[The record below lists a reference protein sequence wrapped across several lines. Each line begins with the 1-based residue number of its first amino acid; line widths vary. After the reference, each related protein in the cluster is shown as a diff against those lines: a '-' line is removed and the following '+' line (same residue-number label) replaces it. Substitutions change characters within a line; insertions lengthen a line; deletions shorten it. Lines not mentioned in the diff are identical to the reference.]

1 LGHIEI
7 SDWKAV
13 IHLKATIK
21 KHLEGVRVIDLT
33 AWLAGPFLSMQLAAL
48 GAEVIKIERPGI
60 GDPTRISVPFAGP
73 KGARFEG
80 KTPEDISLINLKRN
94 RGKKS
99 ITLDMKNRRGREV
112 FRTLVAKSD
121 VVLENFAPGTMES
134 FGFDYPALKAIN
146 PRVIFCSISGYGQS
160 GPYRDRTAFDL
171 TIQATSGIMAV
182 TGFPDGP
189 PLRCGVWIGDLIP
202 ALYGLCGI
210 LAALA
215 SRAKTGQGERIDIS
229 MQDCCFSM
237 VMDESLDLLLSR
249 GVPTRQGNRNPRAV
263 PWSIF
268 PTKDGNIAICVY
280 TNDQW
285 KVFLR
290 AIRREEWVEDPR
302 FKDLEDRLK
311 NANAVEAMVTEWSKN
326 LSTEKALKILR
337 EKNVPCDP
345 VLEVKEVLE
354 DPQLKSRG
362 MIEELMHPLS
372 ANTGLKAAGFPIRFS
387 ELPAKYPGP
396 APMLGQHNEEIYTG
410 LLGFSKEEVEQL
422 KKEGII

>member
-1 LGHIEI
+1 LE
-7 SDWKAV
+7 
-13 IHLKATIK
+13 ATIK

-33 AWLAGPFLSMQLAAL
+33 AWLAGPFLSMQLAAM

-60 GDPTRISVPFAGP
+60 GDPTRVSVPFAGP
-73 KGARFEG
+73 SGVRFEG
-80 KTPEDISLINLKRN
+80 KTHEDISLINLKRN

-99 ITLDMKNRRGREV
+99 ITLDMKSKRGMEILRM
-112 FRTLVAKSD
+112 LVARGD

-134 FGFDYPALKAIN
+134 FGLDYPALKAIN
-146 PRVIFCSISGYGQS
+146 PKIIFCSISGYGQS

-189 PLRCGVWIGDLIP
+189 PLRCGPWIGDLIP
-202 ALYGLCGI
+202 ALYGLSGI

-215 SRAKTGQGERIDIS
+215 SREKTGRGERIDIS

-237 VMDESLDLLLSR
+237 IMDESLDLLLSR

-263 PWSIF
+263 PWTIF

-285 KVFLR
+285 KIFLE
-290 AIRREEWVEDPR
+290 AIQREDCLRDPR
-302 FKDLEDRLK
+302 FRNLEDRLK
-311 NANAVEAMVTEWSKN
+311 NAQEVEAMVTEWSKN
-326 LSTEKALKILR
+326 LSTEEALKILR
-337 EKNVPCDP
+337 EKKIPCDP

-362 MIEELMHPLS
+362 MIQELMHPLS
-372 ANTGLKAAGFPIRFS
+372 AQTGLKAAGFPIRFS
-387 ELPAKYPGP
+387 ELPAEYSGP
-396 APMLGQHNEEIYTG
+396 APFLGQHNEEIYRG
-410 LLGFSKEEVEQL
+410 LLGFSKEEMEQL
-422 KKEGII
+422 DKEGII

>member
-1 LGHIEI
+1 LE
-7 SDWKAV
+7 
-13 IHLKATIK
+13 ATIK

-33 AWLAGPFLSMQLAAL
+33 AWLAGPFLSMQLAAM

-60 GDPTRISVPFAGP
+60 GDPTRVSVPFAGP
-73 KGARFEG
+73 SGVRFEG
-80 KTPEDISLINLKRN
+80 KTHEDISLINLKRN

-99 ITLDMKNRRGREV
+99 ITLDMKSKRGMEILRM
-112 FRTLVAKSD
+112 LVARGD

-134 FGFDYPALKAIN
+134 FGLDYPALKAIN
-146 PRVIFCSISGYGQS
+146 PKIIFCSISGYGQS

-189 PLRCGVWIGDLIP
+189 PLRCGPWIGDLIP
-202 ALYGLCGI
+202 ALYGLSGI

-215 SRAKTGQGERIDIS
+215 SREKTGRGERIDIS

-237 VMDESLDLLLSR
+237 IMDESLDLLLSR

-263 PWSIF
+263 PWTIF

-285 KVFLR
+285 KIFLE
-290 AIRREEWVEDPR
+290 AIQREDCLRDPR
-302 FKDLEDRLK
+302 FRNLEDRLK
-311 NANAVEAMVTEWSKN
+311 NAQEVEAMVTEWSKN
-326 LSTEKALKILR
+326 LSTEEALKILR
-337 EKNVPCDP
+337 EKKIPCDP

-362 MIEELMHPLS
+362 MIQELMHPLS
-372 ANTGLKAAGFPIRFS
+372 AQTGLKAAGFPIRFS
-387 ELPAKYPGP
+387 ELPAEYSGP
-396 APMLGQHNEEIYTG
+396 APFLGQHNEEIYRG
-410 LLGFSKEEVEQL
+410 LLGFSKEEMEQW